1 MPRSWLRPGARTM
14 GLNAQSGRPRL
25 PFGASRGWRPAHAS
39 NAQND
44 ALPPACAPATIN
56 GRPTNGPNTATRW
69 ITQKGADG
77 NMTSHHDSP
86 TTSAG
91 PFASRP
97 RRFSEGVE
105 RMPRAPSSSRVGRFS
120 DGLARSPR
128 SASAKRIGSFADGLV
143 LRPYDRPARRVGSFS
158 DGYERGGRDRQT
170 ELGVGSPR
178 NTEEGKLAA

>member
-1 MPRSWLRPGARTM
+1 MEARLRI
-14 GLNAQSGRPRL
+14 
-25 PFGASRGWRPAHAS
+25 

-77 NMTSHHDSP
+77 YMTSHDDTP
-86 TTSAG
+86 TTPDG

-97 RRFSEGVE
+97 RRFSEGIE
-105 RMPRAPSSSRVGRFS
+105 RMPRAPSSSRVRRFS

-128 SASAKRIGSFADGLV
+128 SASAKRIGSFADGLAR
-143 LRPYDRPARRVGSFS
+143 RPYDRSARRVGSFS
-158 DGYERGGRDRQT
+158 DGYEQGGRGRET
-170 ELGVGSPR
+170 EPRVGSPR